1 MTRTSTAN
9 IIDTLRADNADL
21 RERLGKT
28 SRELAQCKAQIA
40 WFQRQLFGQRSEK
53 LSTITDLQ
61 QGWLFSSNDDAP
73 PSDKQP
79 ETDTITITRR
89 RKFRDNAV
97 TDSGLRFD
105 PDVPV
110 KVIRAALPEGVTEDD
125 VIDWRRTHRLAQS
138 KSDYIVIEHQHPVI
152 KDPETA
158 EVTSVPAPAGLFPG
172 SFADVSFIAGM
183 LIDKY
188 LYHRPLNRQ
197 HQRLEQAGITISRS
211 GMVTLANRGI
221 DLLDPIAEA
230 LLEIILESAV
240 LTVDETPI
248 KVGPGVDGKLKQ
260 GWLWPIH
267 GEDGEIFF
275 LFDPGRGTTVISN
288 VIPEDFQGVLLTDG
302 YTVYSRLARMR
313 PNFIHAV
320 CWLHTRR
327 KFVDAIKTE
336 QAAQECLLHIREMY
350 RQEALIRKEGL
361 EGEEKRAARR
371 ARCLPA
377 AEAFW
382 AVCDSVMQRTD
393 LEPSHPLMKAV
404 GYACK
409 RRNELMVCF
418 NNPDV
423 PLDTNHVERANRP
436 VAMGKRNWLFAGNE
450 EGARR
455 IGIIQSLLA
464 SCRLQG
470 IDPRTW
476 LIDVLQR
483 VGCHPA
489 SRVHELTPRLWKQHF
504 ADCPLGSDVDTS

>member
-1 MTRTSTAN
+1 MRGAPQRLWLCTRPVDMRCSFDGLAN
-9 IIDTLRADNADL
+9 VVRGQ
-21 RERLGKT
+21 LG
-28 SRELAQCKAQIA
+28 
-40 WFQRQLFGQRSEK
+40 GNP
-53 LSTITDLQ
+53 LSGD
-61 QGWLFSSNDDAP
+61 GYVFVN
-73 PSDKQP
+73 
-79 ETDTITITRR
+79 RR
-89 RKFRDNAV
+89 R
-97 TDSGLRFD
+97 TMLR
-105 PDVPV
+105 V
-110 KVIRAALPEGVTEDD
+110 L
-125 VIDWRRTHRLAQS
+125 
-138 KSDYIVIEHQHPVI
+138 Y
-152 KDPETA
+152 
-158 EVTSVPAPAGLFPG
+158 
-172 SFADVSFIAGM
+172 DVSFIAGM

-275 LFDPGRGTTVISN
+275 LFDPSRGTTVISN
-288 VIPEDFQGVLLTDG
+288 VIPVDFQGVLLTDG

-327 KFVDAIKTE
+327 KFVNAIKTE

-464 SCRLQG
+464 SCKLQG

-489 SRVHELTPRLWKQHF
+489 NRVHELTPRLWKQHF
-504 ADCPLGSDVDTS
+504 ADRPFRSDVDTS